1 MASIWAAM
9 TIGVKEYDMPVK
21 LKNLEKLI
29 AILKDGKWHSSD
41 ELAAN
46 VSFRFG
52 HTIFEARRKGYLI
65 EKKQVAHNQFQYRLL
80 TE

>member
-1 MASIWAAM
+1 ML
-9 TIGVKEYDMPVK
+9 VKST
-21 LKNLEKLI
+21 NLEKLI

-52 HTIFEARRKGYLI
+52 HTVFEARKKGYLV
-65 EKKQVAHNQFQYRLL
+65 EKRQVANKLFEYR
-80 TE
+80 

>member
-1 MASIWAAM
+1 M
-9 TIGVKEYDMPVK
+9 KDK
-21 LKNLEKLI
+21 LTNLEKLI

-52 HTIFEARRKGYLI
+52 HTIFEARKKGYLI
-65 EKKQVAHNQFQYRLL
+65 EKKQVANNQFEYRLL
-80 TE
+80 QQ